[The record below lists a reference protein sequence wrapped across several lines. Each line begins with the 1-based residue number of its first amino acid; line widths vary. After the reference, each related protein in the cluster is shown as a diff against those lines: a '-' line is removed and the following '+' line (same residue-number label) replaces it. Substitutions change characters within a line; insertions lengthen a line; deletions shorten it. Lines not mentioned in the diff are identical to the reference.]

1 MKNLKKMRNKYQMSQ
16 MQLANFLHITQ
27 QSVWKYENDL
37 AHPDI
42 DTLKALAKLFHTTID
57 YLVADSE
64 EDASGEEADCPDSIA
79 PLERR
84 LLYAFRSLGEK
95 DQKALLQVAESL
107 AGKSFEQ

>member
-84 LLYAFRSLGEK
+84 LGEK